1 MTQSVPVIQLPQD
14 NQPPQMTKLAKLS
27 KLPKIFYIILSSRK
41 HENILVQWFIVY
53 LRFIYSKYAL
63 LGWFLPGTPYRHM
76 GR

>member
-41 HENILVQWFIVY
+41 HENILVQ
-53 LRFIYSKYAL
+53 
-63 LGWFLPGTPYRHM
+63 
-76 GR
+76 